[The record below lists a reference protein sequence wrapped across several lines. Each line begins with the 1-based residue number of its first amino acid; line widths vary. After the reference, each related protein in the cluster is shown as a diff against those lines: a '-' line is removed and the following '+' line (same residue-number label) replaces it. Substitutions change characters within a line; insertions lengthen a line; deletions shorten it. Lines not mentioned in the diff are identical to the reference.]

1 MAGTHGRSESEKE
14 KTKMR
19 ERQRRAITTKIF
31 HGLRKHGGYRLS
43 SRADINEV
51 LRHLASEAG
60 WLVEPDGT
68 TYRPRSPNVRTP
80 PPSFLSFSFLHFLTN
95 QTHILFYTIHLVVV
109 CGGKVSNC
117 CSVCGGV
124 PKASATSAAAAAT
137 PSSSMVMGGCESSTT
152 ASPTSSR
159 LPAFNNNNTSGTT
172 ATNNDSVSVYSA
184 MYVYEGGFHNHQ
196 LHEARASNNT
206 SPSHCP

>member
-31 HGLRKHGGYRLS
+31 HGLRKHGGYGLS
-43 SRADINEV
+43 PRADINEV

-68 TYRPRSPNVRTP
+68 TYRRRSLN
-80 PPSFLSFSFLHFLTN
+80 
-95 QTHILFYTIHLVVV
+95 
-109 CGGKVSNC
+109 VSNC

-124 PKASATSAAAAAT
+124 PKASAKSAAAAAT
-137 PSSSMVMGGCESSTT
+137 PSSSMVMGGCESSIT
-152 ASPTSSR
+152 ASPTSSS
-159 LPAFNNNNTSGTT
+159 LPAFNNNNASDTT
-172 ATNNDSVSVYSA
+172 ATNNNSVSVYSA
-184 MYVYEGGFHNHQ
+184 MCVYEGGLHNHQ

>member
-68 TYRPRSPNVRTP
+68 TYRRRSPN
-80 PPSFLSFSFLHFLTN
+80 
-95 QTHILFYTIHLVVV
+95 
-109 CGGKVSNC
+109 VSNC

-124 PKASATSAAAAAT
+124 PKASATSAAAAAAAT
-137 PSSSMVMGGCESSTT
+137 PSSSMGMGCCESSTT

-159 LPAFNNNNTSGTT
+159 LPAFNNNTSGTT
-172 ATNNDSVSVYSA
+172 DTNNNSVSVYSA
-184 MYVYEGGFHNHQ
+184 MYVYEGGLHNHQ

>member
-1 MAGTHGRSESEKE
+1 MAGTNGRSESEKE

-43 SRADINEV
+43 PRADINEV

-68 TYRPRSPNVRTP
+68 THRRRSPN
-80 PPSFLSFSFLHFLTN
+80 
-95 QTHILFYTIHLVVV
+95 
-109 CGGKVSNC
+109 VSNC

-124 PKASATSAAAAAT
+124 PKASDTSAAAAAT
-137 PSSSMVMGGCESSTT
+137 PGSSVVMGGCESSTT

-159 LPAFNNNNTSGTT
+159 LPAFNNNNTSDTT

-184 MYVYEGGFHNHQ
+184 MYVYEGGLHNHQ

>member
-1 MAGTHGRSESEKE
+1 MAGTNGRSESEKE

-43 SRADINEV
+43 PRADINEV

-68 TYRPRSPNVRTP
+68 TCRRRSPNVRTP
-80 PPSFLSFSFLHFLTN
+80 PLSLLSFSFLHFLTN
-95 QTHILFYTIHLVVV
+95 QTHILFYSIHLVV

-124 PKASATSAAAAAT
+124 PKASTTSAAAATT
-137 PSSSMVMGGCESSTT
+137 PSSSVVIGGCESSTT

-159 LPAFNNNNTSGTT
+159 PPVFNNNNTSDTT
-172 ATNNDSVSVYSA
+172 ATNNNSVSVYSA
-184 MYVYEGGFHNHQ
+184 MYVYEGGLHNHQ